1 MWLKLSQTSGVVK
14 WGVCSFAVLVGVVA
28 VVVRFCVYSLF
39 LRIKPGGGE
48 EGE

>member
-1 MWLKLSQTSGVVK
+1 MWLKLSQPSGVVK
-14 WGVCSFAVLVGVVA
+14 WVVCSFVALVVVVA